1 MKGAN
6 SSQIKL
12 YIGRFIGK
20 LLPHGFTAP
29 KEGVREE
36 GDRGEAEKIERKNM
50 LHEERE
56 RKKTERE
63 REERPKC
70 LNYKGKSVW
79 ERGSPAPGP

>member
-56 RKKTERE
+56 RKKNRE
-63 REERPKC
+63 
-70 LNYKGKSVW
+70 GK
-79 ERGSPAPGP
+79 RGETKMSEL